1 MKIIFPEIEKRIL
14 EFWKR
19 EKIFKKSLEKKG
31 KDFVFYEGPPTAN
44 GRPGIHHA
52 LARAY
57 KDIICRYQ
65 TMKGRRVLR
74 KAGWDVHG
82 LPVELEVEKEV
93 GLNNKKEI
101 ESYGIDKF
109 NEKCKQSVWKYEQ
122 EWENVTKRL
131 GYWLDLDN
139 PYITSDPLYMETV
152 FYIIKQLW
160 DKKLLYKGYR
170 VSPYCPRCGTC
181 LSSHELAQG
190 YKRVKE
196 PAVYVKFQLSKS
208 NFKSINGK
216 VYLLVW
222 TTTPWTLPAN
232 VAIAVNPKINYLL
245 AKKEAEYFV
254 VAAAKRDVLGDGFE
268 IIQKL
273 KGKELVGLKYEP
285 LFEKSVVDH
294 KDENIYQIL
303 PASFVNT
310 KEGSG
315 LVHIAPAFGQ
325 DDMELIQKQKADF
338 PIFITVDGAG
348 RFKADVKKWKGL
360 FVKKAD
366 PLIVEHLRSK
376 NKLFLQER
384 YEHDYPFCWRC
395 GTPLLYYPKES
406 WFIKTTAFQEELLKN
421 NEKINWLP
429 EHIKEGRFGE
439 WLKDLK
445 DWALS
450 RERYWGT
457 PLPIWQCKKCGHQ
470 TALGSREDWLK
481 QKFSSNKYL
490 FLRHGEAENNIKEYY
505 SSYPEARKTPLTPK
519 GVKEIENLNLGKVD
533 LIFSSDLLRA
543 SQTAE
548 IIAKKLGLKVIYD
561 KRLRE
566 VDTGELNG
574 KSAKEIN
581 SYFDFQGENINKSK
595 YEIGYPGG
603 ENYYQLLLRMKS
615 FIDDLNSQY
624 SNKRI
629 LIISH
634 SAPLSML
641 VSCLSGLTKE
651 EWLAR
656 RKEMSFSNAELRKV
670 EYKNFPFNQKGEL
683 DFHRPFIDEITF
695 ECPKCGGKME
705 RVKEVIDCWFDSGS
719 MPFAQAHWPLDNG
732 NRKEPPLLFP
742 ADYIAEAID
751 QTRGWFYTLL
761 AISTLLGFGP
771 SYKNVVCLGLVLDEK
786 GQKMSKS
793 KGNIVDPWKMMEA
806 YGADALRWYFY
817 TVNQP
822 GVSKRFSEKD
832 LNRSLKKFLMT
843 LWNCYKFL
851 DLYKDKI
858 KGSVDKITSNNLLDK
873 WILSKLNR
881 LIDKIDSNLKE
892 YNVCA
897 SARAIEDFVVNDL
910 SLWYIRRSRTR
921 FQDPKSN
928 KEFQEAFSTLRF
940 VLVETSKITAPFVP
954 FIAEEIYQNLI
965 GKGSVHLN
973 DWPKGDKKLIDK
985 RLEEEMEKVV
995 QICSLAHKLR
1005 SDKGV
1010 KVRQPLSKLEIL
1022 GLDSGFPKELLE
1034 VAREELNVK
1043 KVLLVDKIGQ
1053 SLDISKGLNM
1063 VVGLDFTISEE
1074 LRREGVL
1081 REIIRQIQQ
1090 MRKDAGYKPKD
1101 EMEIYASSSSLDNF
1115 INTNKKEIIRLAKA
1129 KDLKLGAREKLVF
1142 DAEKEFQI
1150 EGKKVWLGL
1159 KHILK

>member
-1 MKIIFPEIEKRIL
+1 MKVIFPEIEKRIL

-19 EKIFKKSLEKKG
+19 EKIFEKSLEKKG

-44 GRPGIHHA
+44 GRPGIHHT

-82 LPVELEVEKEV
+82 LPVELEVEKEL

-101 ESYGIDKF
+101 EDYGIDKF

-122 EWENVTKRL
+122 EWENLTQRL
-131 GYWLDLDN
+131 GYWLDLKN

-152 FYIIKQLW
+152 FYIMKQLW

-170 VSPYCPRCGTC
+170 VSPYCPRCGTS

-190 YKRVKE
+190 YKKVKE
-196 PAVYVKFQLSKS
+196 PAIYVEFLISGNNLAK
-208 NFKSINGK
+208 GK

-232 VAIAVNPKINYLL
+232 VAIAVNPKIDYLL
-245 AKKEAEYFV
+245 VKKEAEYFV
-254 VAAAKRDVLGDGFE
+254 IASAKREVLGDDFE
-268 IIQKL
+268 IIKKL
-273 KGKELVGLKYEP
+273 KGKDLVGLKYEP
-285 LFEKSVVDH
+285 LFEKNVVESKH
-294 KDENIYQIL
+294 KNIYQVL
-303 PASFVNT
+303 GASFVNT
-310 KEGSG
+310 EEGTG

-325 DDMELIQKQKADF
+325 DDMELIKKQKNDF
-338 PIFITVDGAG
+338 PVLITVDEQG
-348 RFKADVKKWKGL
+348 RFKPEVKKWKGL
-360 FVKKAD
+360 FVKEAD
-366 PLIVEHLRSK
+366 PLIIEHLKSK
-376 NKLFLQER
+376 GKLFLQEQ

-395 GTPLLYYPKES
+395 DTPLLYYPKES

-457 PLPIWQCKKCGHQ
+457 PLPVWQCDKCSHQ

-490 FLRHGEAENNIKEYY
+490 LLRHGEAENNTKEYY
-505 SSYPEARKTPLTPK
+505 SSYPERRKTPLTQK
-519 GVKEIENLNLGKVD
+519 GVKEIENLKLKKID
-533 LIFSSDLLRA
+533 LIFSSDLLRTK
-543 SQTAE
+543 QTAE
-548 IIAKKLGLKVIYD
+548 IIAERHGLKINYD

-566 VDTGELNG
+566 VDTGTLNG
-574 KSAKEIN
+574 KPISK
-581 SYFDFQGENINKSK
+581 SQSFFCGRENNKS
-595 YEIGYPGG
+595 YPGG
-603 ENYYQLLLRMKS
+603 ESASQVLLRIKD
-615 FIDDLNSQY
+615 FIDDINEKY
-624 SNKRI
+624 SGKKI
-629 LIISH
+629 L
-634 SAPLSML
+634 L
-641 VSCLSGLTKE
+641 VSHDVSLYMLLSYFSGLTKQE
-651 EWLAR
+651 SQEKRKWLIL
-656 RKEMSFSNAELRKV
+656 KNAELR
-670 EYKNFPFNQKGEL
+670 ELDYKKFPYNEQGEL

-705 RVKEVIDCWFDSGS
+705 RAKEVIDCWFDSGS
-719 MPFAQAHWPLDNG
+719 MPFSQRHWPFN
-732 NRKEPPLLFP
+732 NKNEEKPPLLFP

-793 KGNIVDPWKMMEA
+793 KGNIVDPWKMMET

-822 GVSKRFSEKD
+822 GVSKLFSEKD
-832 LNRSLKKFLMT
+832 LDRSLKKFLMT
-843 LWNCYKFL
+843 FWNCYKFL

-858 KGSVDKITSNNLLDK
+858 EVSSDKIKTDNLLDK
-873 WILSKLNR
+873 WILSRLNR
-881 LIDKIDSNLKE
+881 LIDKIDNGLKE

-921 FQDPKSN
+921 FQDPTNK
-928 KEFQEAFSTLRF
+928 KEFQEAFSMLRF
-940 VLVETSKITAPFVP
+940 VLLETSKITAPFVP
-954 FIAEEIYQNLI
+954 FIAEEIYQNLAAND
-965 GKGSVHLN
+965 SVHLT
-973 DWPKGDKKLIDK
+973 DWPKSDKKLIDK
-985 RLEEEMEKVV
+985 TIEEEMEKVI
-995 QICSLAHKLR
+995 QICGLAHKLR
-1005 SDKGV
+1005 NDKGI
-1010 KVRQPLSKLEIL
+1010 KVRQPLLRIEIL
-1022 GLDSGFPKELLE
+1022 GLDSKFPKELLE
-1034 VAREELNVK
+1034 IVREEVNVK
-1043 KVLLVDKIGQ
+1043 KVLLVDKISQ
-1053 SLDISKGLNM
+1053 SLDKAKGSGIT
-1063 VVGLDFTISEE
+1063 VGLDFGITED
-1074 LRREGVL
+1074 LKREGIL
-1081 REIIRQIQQ
+1081 REITRQIQQ

-1101 EMEIYASSSSLDNF
+1101 EVEIYASSSSLDNF
-1115 INTNKKEIIRLAKA
+1115 INKNKKEIVKKAKA
-1129 KDLKLGAREKLVF
+1129 RDLKLGLKEKFVF
-1142 DAEKEFQI
+1142 DVEKEFQI
-1150 EGKKVWLGL
+1150 EDKKLWLGL
-1159 KHILK
+1159 KHIVK